1 MDPTM
6 IRVISGVLFVV
17 IVFVILARR
26 KGMATKRKRPP
37 LVPRSTLRKTA

>member
-26 KGMATKRKRPP
+26 KGMATKRKRI
-37 LVPRSTLRKTA
+37 